1 MIGAPRLA
9 RTMSV
14 RFAATLAIALA
25 ASWAIAGPAA
35 ALEPGVFVD
44 PGSPA
49 GKEYGIPLSELRG
62 AASGH
67 VPAGNQ
73 SPPLFGIG
81 ISAHGARGGV
91 SPSAPRGAGSRHSPR
106 AHTTAGRRAA
116 AASRGAGARAA
127 GAAPASGPVL
137 AQITRHGSAV
147 PAVALIG
154 ALIVLGGLGVGG
166 LLVAAR
172 RRVQ

>member
-1 MIGAPRLA
+1 MGAPRLA

-25 ASWAIAGPAA
+25 ASWAIAGSAA

-49 GKEYGIPLSELRG
+49 GKEYGVPLSELRG

-67 VPAGNQ
+67 APVGNQ

-81 ISAHGARGGV
+81 ISSHGGRGGV
-91 SPSAPRGAGSRHSPR
+91 SPSATRGGGSRHSRR
-106 AHTTAGRRAA
+106 AHTAGRRR
-116 AASRGAGARAA
+116 AASSRAA
-127 GAAPASGPVL
+127 GAGAAGAGPALGPAL

-154 ALIVLGGLGVGG
+154 ALVVLGGLGVGG
-166 LLVAAR
+166 LLAAAR